1 MILSYDQR
9 ICTGQYPVLDLLG
22 LRHTKDGDLLIE
34 PEEAKTV
41 RYIFLALMC
50 GDTFSEVAD
59 MLTAK
64 KRPTLKGRTEWT
76 PSMVRSIISNERRW
90 GDLRARKTIVI
101 DYKAGKVA
109 KNDNIR
115 DAAFIEGHHIGI
127 VTPEIAKATKFA
139 TQSSTVFRRL
149 ALFPEGS

>member
-1 MILSYDQR
+1 MSRSMILSYDQR

-59 MLTAK
+59 MLTA
-64 KRPTLKGRTEWT
+64 
-76 PSMVRSIISNERRW
+76 
-90 GDLRARKTIVI
+90 
-101 DYKAGKVA
+101 
-109 KNDNIR
+109 NI
-115 DAAFIEGHHIGI
+115 
-127 VTPEIAKATKFA
+127 
-139 TQSSTVFRRL
+139 Q
-149 ALFPEGS
+149 